1 MRLWSARSPNSF
13 DLSYFNHGNYIKA
26 VIDRNLA
33 ENITR
38 VLYPNDNFFEG
49 KELRLKQEYFLVAA
63 TLQDIVRRFKNV
75 GQGHN
80 LPGSTKRTTL

>member
-38 VLYPNDNFFEG
+38 VLCEFP
-49 KELRLKQEYFLVAA
+49 LPAVWSTAAVSLLSATCVLLV
-63 TLQDIVRRFKNV
+63 
-75 GQGHN
+75 
-80 LPGSTKRTTL
+80 